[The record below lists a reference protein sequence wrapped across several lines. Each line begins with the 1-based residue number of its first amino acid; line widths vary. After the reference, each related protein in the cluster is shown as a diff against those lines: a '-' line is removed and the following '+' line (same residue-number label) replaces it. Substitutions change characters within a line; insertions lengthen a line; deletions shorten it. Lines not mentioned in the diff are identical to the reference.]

1 MWSQLAIAGGV
12 YGITGITLKLSSQ
25 CYGPSPSLMY
35 SLLKQKQLQLAHNC
49 FRDETCCSVLSTSG
63 NGSSHSTRW
72 LGSWYSSAKHSGLQ
86 CSNLKA
92 RRSIHSHSKKT
103 SVKASLGAQRPV
115 CLDIL
120 GPTWPQVVKIQ
131 RIKTELP
138 ESSEII

>member
-1 MWSQLAIAGGV
+1 
-12 YGITGITLKLSSQ
+12 
-25 CYGPSPSLMY
+25 MY
-35 SLLKQKQLQLAHNC
+35 SLLKQKQLQLAQNC

-103 SVKASLGAQRPV
+103 CSVKASLGAQRPV